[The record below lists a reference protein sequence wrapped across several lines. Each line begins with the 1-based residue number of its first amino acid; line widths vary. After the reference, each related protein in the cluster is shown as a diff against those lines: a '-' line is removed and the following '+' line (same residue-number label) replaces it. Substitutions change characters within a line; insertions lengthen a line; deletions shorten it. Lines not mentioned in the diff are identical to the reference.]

1 MEDKKALSDEELEG
15 VSGGMS
21 REEYKTK
28 MHYTVWYAD
37 DVVDSDIIM
46 YRKNHKGENISTEQ
60 ILDKL
65 YEKAV
70 KNHEIL

>member
-1 MEDKKALSDEELEG
+1 MEDKKALSGEELEG

-28 MHYTVWYAD
+28 MHYTDWYAD
-37 DVVDSDIIM
+37 DIVDSDIIV
-46 YRKNHKGENISTEQ
+46 YKQNHKGEKFTTGQ
-60 ILDKL
+60 ILDRL